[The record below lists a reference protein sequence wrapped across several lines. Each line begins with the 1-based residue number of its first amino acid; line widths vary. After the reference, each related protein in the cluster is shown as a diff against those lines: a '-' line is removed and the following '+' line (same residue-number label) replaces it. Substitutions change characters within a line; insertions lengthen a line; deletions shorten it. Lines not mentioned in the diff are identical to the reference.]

1 MLTRQAHLKNLSP
14 VYISAPGYVHVK
26 FIQRLVTGRNMVT
39 GENQLL
45 GLIKPD
51 CAVKNKKKKRKRRRT
66 RTYSC
71 STAWSNVN
79 STAILRAVQEPAVRV
94 PFLTHQHCTL
104 VRSTL
109 AHVYFQA

>member
-45 GLIKPD
+45 ALIKPD
-51 CAVKNKKKKRKRRRT
+51 CAVKKKKRKEKGEEQEH
-66 RTYSC
+66 
-71 STAWSNVN
+71 TA
-79 STAILRAVQEPAVRV
+79 AVQPGAM
-94 PFLTHQHCTL
+94 LTPQP
-104 VRSTL
+104 
-109 AHVYFQA
+109 Y